1 MSTATRAP
9 KQSSFTTRNPALST
23 KAFEGQIARA
33 EAKGETGMTAT
44 GTYLKT
50 GFLFL
55 LFLATAFFGWQRINV
70 VEGVI
75 VDVNLIWLISS
86 FVSVIALGFVSRFAG
101 RYIWIVAIIYSLVQG
116 VVTGMVAHVFEAQF
130 PGIVIQAALITL
142 SLYVTAWA
150 LYTFGVI
157 KVTKGYRTMV
167 MIGTIGVG
175 IFLGVNLLLAL
186 FGIQLNL
193 FGQGSWLSIAVAAVI
208 LLFAVRNLPIDVDFV
223 RQASAAG
230 APKFME
236 WQGAFGLIV
245 TIIWLFMA
253 VLRLLGATRSR

>member
-1 MSTATRAP
+1 MSTVTKTP
-9 KQSSFTTRNPALST
+9 SKSSFASRNPALST
-23 KAFEGQIARA
+23 RSFDRQIARA
-33 EAKGETGMTAT
+33 GAAGETGMTAM

-50 GFLFL
+50 AFLFV
-55 LFLATAFFGWQRINV
+55 LFLAAAFFGWQRVNV
-70 VEGVI
+70 VDGVV
-75 VDVNLIWLISS
+75 VDVNVIWLIGS
-86 FVSVIALGFVSRFAG
+86 FVSVIALAFASRFAG
-101 RYIWIVAIIYSLVQG
+101 RYIWIVAIAYSLVQG
-116 VVTGMVAHVFEAQF
+116 VVTGMMARIFEAEF
-130 PGIVIQAALITL
+130 PGIVLQAALITL

-175 IFLGVNLLLAL
+175 IFLGINLLLAL
-186 FGIQLNL
+186 FGIRLDL
-193 FGQGSWLSIAVAAVI
+193 FSQGSWLSIAVAAVI
-208 LLFAVRNLPIDVDFV
+208 VLFAVLNLPIDFDFV

-245 TIIWLFMA
+245 TIIWLYMA

>member
-1 MSTATRAP
+1 M
-9 KQSSFTTRNPALST
+9 
-23 KAFEGQIARA
+23 
-33 EAKGETGMTAT
+33 
-44 GTYLKT
+44 
-50 GFLFL
+50 
-55 LFLATAFFGWQRINV
+55 
-70 VEGVI
+70 
-75 VDVNLIWLISS
+75 
-86 FVSVIALGFVSRFAG
+86 
-101 RYIWIVAIIYSLVQG
+101 
-116 VVTGMVAHVFEAQF
+116 
-130 PGIVIQAALITL
+130 
-142 SLYVTAWA
+142 TAWA

-208 LLFAVRNLPIDVDFV
+208 VLFAVLNLPIDFDFV